1 MYTIDI
7 NLLKERPGYNQAA
20 AAATGPFG
28 LPLDLAD
35 RNPLLLGAAFAGGMV
50 GLVLALVLVLTLFNQ
65 RLSAREQE
73 LDGELAA
80 IAPALSNVEGL
91 QVQTQQL
98 KAETLALATIF
109 NQVKPWAAMLQDLRD
124 RTPAGLQITRVEQAA
139 AAPTPAAPAAAASP
153 AASPAPS
160 PAASPGPAPS
170 PGAAPAPAPATANL
184 TISGNALS
192 FGTINDFVLALQ
204 RSPFLKGE
212 ATQLVEAQL
221 QEGEQTTVPLA
232 EFRLQSGITDV
243 PASELLQELSRKGAT
258 GLVTRIQILKEQG
271 ALQP

>member
-1 MYTIDI
+1 MYTVDI
-7 NLLKERPGYNQAA
+7 NLLKERPGYSQAA
-20 AAATGPFG
+20 APASGPFG

-91 QVQTQQL
+91 QGQTQQL

-124 RTPAGLQITRVEQAA
+124 RTPAGLQITKVEQTA
-139 AAPTPAAPAAAASP
+139 AAPAP
-153 AASPAPS
+153 SPAPS

-170 PGAAPAPAPATANL
+170 PAASPGAAPAPSPPTGDL

-204 RSPFLKGE
+204 RSPFLKGDV
-212 ATQLVEAQL
+212 TQLVQAQL
-221 QEGEQTTVPLA
+221 QEGDQTIVPLA
-232 EFRLQSGITDV
+232 EFQIQSGVTDV

-258 GLVTRIQILKEQG
+258 GLVTRIRILKEQG

>member
-1 MYTIDI
+1 MYTIDV

-20 AAATGPFG
+20 APAPGPFG
-28 LPLDLAD
+28 IPLDLAD

-65 RLSAREQE
+65 RLTAREQE
-73 LDGELAA
+73 LDSELAA
-80 IAPALSNVEGL
+80 IAPAVSDVQGL
-91 QVQTQQL
+91 QAQTQQL
-98 KAETLALATIF
+98 KAETLALATVF

-124 RTPAGLQITRVEQAA
+124 RTPAGLQITRIAQAA
-139 AAPTPAAPAAAASP
+139 APAPAGASP
-153 AASPAPS
+153 SPSPAPS
-160 PAASPGPAPS
+160 PSPSPS
-170 PGAAPAPAPATANL
+170 PGAAPAPTTGDL

-212 ATQLVEAQL
+212 ITQLVQSQL
-221 QEGEQTTVPLA
+221 QEGNQTVVPLA
-232 EFRLQSGITDV
+232 EFQIQSGITDV
-243 PASELLQELSRKGAT
+243 PASELLQELNRKGAT
-258 GLVTRIQILKEQG
+258 GLATRIQILKEQG